1 LGLCAADASKNMVQ
15 TPHGTAVQ
23 GSSAEAQ
30 AALNQARSGSQVY
43 RQGQFGVQNTADA
56 QFWATQNPANTSG
69 FANQLG
75 MPNSRVDWMMGGTV
89 KPGANLITRPAPG
102 IGTNVGGAMEA
113 VVDPGGVK
121 LKWFHMP

>member
-1 LGLCAADASKNMVQ
+1 
-15 TPHGTAVQ
+15 
-23 GSSAEAQ
+23 
-30 AALNQARSGSQVY
+30 
-43 RQGQFGVQNTADA
+43 
-56 QFWATQNPANTSG
+56 
-69 FANQLG
+69 
-75 MPNSRVDWMMGGTV
+75 MMGGTV